1 MSQAQT
7 SQAQTL
13 AEQYIAAWNETDAER
28 RRAIIAG
35 SWTADA
41 AYVDPMMN
49 GAGHDGIAAMIGGA
63 QAQFPGFTF
72 SLISKVDTYGDKMR
86 FSWGAGPAGADPV
99 VEGTDFIVVAND
111 RLKSVT
117 GFLDKM
123 PG

>member
-1 MSQAQT
+1 MSHAQT
-7 SQAQTL
+7 AQAQTL

-35 SWTADA
+35 SWTDDA
-41 AYVDPMMN
+41 AYVDPMMT
-49 GAGHDGIAAMIGGA
+49 GAGHDEISAMIGGA
-63 QAQFPGFTF
+63 QAQFPGFRF
-72 SLISKVDTYGDKMR
+72 SLISKVDAWGDRMR

-117 GFLDKM
+117 GFLDKL

>member
-1 MSQAQT
+1 MSNPQASTPQD
-7 SQAQTL
+7 L

-35 SWTADA
+35 SWAADA

-63 QAQFPGFTF
+63 QAQFPGFRF
-72 SLISKVDTYGDKMR
+72 SLISKVDAYGDKMR
-86 FSWGAGPAGADPV
+86 FRWGAGPEGSEPVIEGA
-99 VEGTDFIVVAND
+99 DFIVVAND
-111 RLKSVT
+111 RLQSVT
-117 GFLDKM
+117 GFLDKL